1 MGRFLKFV
9 IFGAIGLVVLLGAV
23 IVIAALVIDPNDYR
37 DDIAAAVR
45 EQTGRDL
52 TIAGDI
58 ELGLFPWL
66 SLDIGE
72 TTLSN
77 RPGYGDEPMLR
88 INEASVGLRLLSL
101 FSGTLEVG
109 EIRLDGAAI
118 RLRVNPDGSNN
129 WDDMAEASAEAAAAS
144 EREAAQDDGGT
155 EISAEA
161 DLKLRIAGVSI
172 TAASLVYDDREAD
185 TRFTLEEAR
194 LVTGDLGGADTT
206 DLDGGFRFAIEPDGA
221 AGTVEFGTAITMT
234 DGAVALSDLA
244 LEADITA
251 DAATT
256 LPIRVT
262 AERLTLAADD
272 TFATEA
278 LMLALADMTVR
289 LTLDGRLADTGPT
302 GSGRFETETFSLKEL
317 AQQLGAEPI
326 ETSGPDALTAV
337 AASGDI
343 ALAPERIDVTNLNL
357 TLDATTFT
365 GGLGIATGDV
375 SAYEFELA
383 GDSLVVDDYLAPA
396 DEDADAAPAASAEA
410 TPLPT
415 ELIDTLNANGR
426 LTLSRATLGGMM
438 FENIELGLTAG
449 ERQIR
454 LHPLSAELFGGSYA
468 GDIRLS
474 TRGERPALAVDER
487 VQNVQ
492 LGPLAEAMFDTQNLS
507 GTLAGRF
514 ALSGRGEDLDAIR
527 QTLAGDVAFALSDG
541 ALEGRD
547 LWYRIRQA
555 RALFRQQ
562 PAPPAPDNP
571 RTEFSDVSGTGK
583 VANGVLTNDDFS
595 AALPFLQLTGNGT
608 VDIAAGSVDY
618 RMRARVLERPEFLEG
633 ASAAELDEYTE
644 AVIPLKIEGP
654 LTDPSIVP
662 DIGGLVREQ
671 LKQEIDQR
679 TDELRDRLLDRLGL
693 EPGKKPTG
701 DGAAEDAGEPLD
713 AEEALKE
720 KAREKL
726 NELFDR

>member
-9 IFGAIGLVVLLGAV
+9 FFGAIGLVLLLGAV

-45 EQTGRDL
+45 EQTGREL

-101 FSGTLEVG
+101 LSGTLEVG

-118 RLRVNPDGSNN
+118 RLRVNEDGSNN
-129 WDDMAEASAEAAAAS
+129 WDDIAEASAEAAAEE
-144 EREAAQDDGGT
+144 ERRAEQDSGA

-161 DLKLRIAGVSI
+161 DLKLRVAGVSI
-172 TAASLVYDDREAD
+172 TAASLVYDDREAG

-206 DLDGGFRFAIEPDGA
+206 DLDGGFRFTIEPDGA
-221 AGTVEFGTAITMT
+221 SGTVSFDTAITLA
-234 DGAVALSDLA
+234 DGAVALSDVA
-244 LEADITA
+244 VEADIAA

-256 LPIRVT
+256 LPLRLS
-262 AERLTLAADD
+262 AERLDLGADD
-272 TFATEA
+272 TFSTEA
-278 LMLALADMTVR
+278 LTLALADMTVR
-289 LTLDGRLADTGPT
+289 LTLDGRLADAGVTGT
-302 GSGRFETETFSLKEL
+302 GRFETETFSPKAL
-317 AQQLGAEPI
+317 AGQLGAEAI
-326 ETSGPDALTAV
+326 VTSEPDALTAV

-357 TLDATTFT
+357 KLDATTFT
-365 GGLGIATGDV
+365 GTLGIATGDV

-383 GDSLVVDDYLAPA
+383 GDSLIVDNYLAPA
-396 DEDADAAPAASAEA
+396 DEGAAAAPAASAEA

-415 ELIDTLNANGR
+415 ELIDTLNANGT

-492 LGPLAEAMFDTQNLS
+492 LGPLAESMFDTENLS

-514 ALSGRGEDLDAIR
+514 TLNGRGEDLAAIR
-527 QTLAGDVAFALSDG
+527 ETLAGDVAFALSDG

-555 RALFRQQ
+555 RALFRQE

-608 VDIAAGSVDY
+608 VDIAAGNVDY

-671 LKQEIDQR
+671 LKQEID
-679 TDELRDRLLDRLGL
+679 
-693 EPGKKPTG
+693 
-701 DGAAEDAGEPLD
+701 
-713 AEEALKE
+713 
-720 KAREKL
+720 
-726 NELFDR
+726 